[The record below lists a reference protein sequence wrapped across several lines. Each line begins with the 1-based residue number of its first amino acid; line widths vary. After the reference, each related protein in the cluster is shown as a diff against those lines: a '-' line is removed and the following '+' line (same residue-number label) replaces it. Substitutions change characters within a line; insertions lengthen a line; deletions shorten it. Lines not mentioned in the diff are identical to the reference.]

1 MYLEKLGYAG
11 NFVYYN
17 EIISKLNHAQGDK
30 NCHIW
35 WDCKLCHFDRGGNNF
50 PTCTTGEHHSKICRV
65 RYEHDHKIQVILSL
79 LLLVVYNPFLEAAH
93 VLWNACYPCFQTQL
107 HEM

>member
-30 NCHIW
+30 NWRI
-35 WDCKLCHFDRGGNNF
+35 
-50 PTCTTGEHHSKICRV
+50 
-65 RYEHDHKIQVILSL
+65 
-79 LLLVVYNPFLEAAH
+79 
-93 VLWNACYPCFQTQL
+93 
-107 HEM
+107 